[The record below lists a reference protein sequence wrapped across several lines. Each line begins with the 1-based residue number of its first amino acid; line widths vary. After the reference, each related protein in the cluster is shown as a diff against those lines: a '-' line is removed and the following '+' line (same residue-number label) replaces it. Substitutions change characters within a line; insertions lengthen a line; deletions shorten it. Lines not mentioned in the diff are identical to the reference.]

1 MRMPQLWRARA
12 QHAAP
17 AAACALARKR
27 ARRQRVGSLAARAHT
42 ARTPQGTPPRLSRP
56 TRGAAQHGGAA
67 WPWWRWGARAAA
79 HLGLDHCIDARPV
92 CAFGCHCRW
101 RRGGL
106 PISRRA
112 RGRASTGRPCARRSC
127 RDALRLRSCVARA
140 PALAPALLP
149 CDVPAGT
156 TVPKFQTRRVKF
168 WKPQRFA
175 KRSGARP
182 RAGRSPEKRGRDHRT
197 GPQAACGASHLPG
210 RRWRAGMRLLDGP
223 GASAGAARHRGSI
236 EKDKALAR

>member
-149 CDVPAGT
+149 CDVPAGEKRCPNFKLGVEILET
-156 TVPKFQTRRVKF
+156 AAVRQTEWGKTE
-168 WKPQRFA
+168 
-175 KRSGARP
+175 SGEITREK
-182 RAGRSPEKRGRDHRT
+182 GTRSPHRPSGCLWRVSPARTPLACRDAT
-197 GPQAACGASHLPG
+197 FGWSWGQ
-210 RRWRAGMRLLDGP
+210 RRSSQTQRID
-223 GASAGAARHRGSI
+223 
-236 EKDKALAR
+236 